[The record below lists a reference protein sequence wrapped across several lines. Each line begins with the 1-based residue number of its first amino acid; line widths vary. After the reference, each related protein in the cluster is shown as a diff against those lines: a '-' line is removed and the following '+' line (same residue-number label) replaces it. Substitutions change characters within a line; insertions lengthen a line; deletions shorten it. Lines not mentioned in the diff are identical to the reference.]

1 MRVLF
6 IRYTVITMDRILLS
20 AFLISL
26 LVSISGNLAVF
37 RRASFLVAGVAHSAL
52 AGVALSLLLSSFGL
66 ELDYFALAL
75 AIAIAFAILA
85 SMVSKFSDIDTGIAI
100 SFALSMAL
108 AVIFISMIRG
118 MSAKV
123 WSFLFGEIFLVTT
136 QDLVYLTFS
145 ATIVV
150 LLFGLLYEKILFLL
164 FDPEGAE
171 ASGINSRIIDAV
183 LVAIIAISVVSAMRA
198 VGAILA
204 YSIFVAPAAIAKE
217 FSKSVEQSLILTF
230 AIAFASLIIG
240 ILASILLPIS
250 ASAFAAF
257 IASALYLVVFYI
269 KNVITEAS

>member
-1 MRVLF
+1 
-6 IRYTVITMDRILLS
+6 MDRILLS

-66 ELDYFALAL
+66 ELDYFALAV

-118 MSAKV
+118 QSAKV

-136 QDLVYLTFS
+136 RDLVYLTFS
-145 ATIVV
+145 ATIAV
-150 LLFGLLYEKILFLL
+150 LLFGLLYEKIIFLL

-183 LVAIIAISVVSAMRA
+183 LVAIIAISLVSAMRA

-204 YSIFVAPAAIAKE
+204 YSIFVAPAAIARE

-240 ILASILLPIS
+240 IMASILFPVS
-250 ASAFAAF
+250 ASALAAF
-257 IASALYLVVFYI
+257 IASALYLAAFYI
-269 KNVITEAS
+269 KNVIIESS